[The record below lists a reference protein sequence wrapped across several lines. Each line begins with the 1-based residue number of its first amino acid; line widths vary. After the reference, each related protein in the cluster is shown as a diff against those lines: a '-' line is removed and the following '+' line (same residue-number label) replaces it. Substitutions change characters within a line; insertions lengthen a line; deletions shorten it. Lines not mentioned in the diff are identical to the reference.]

1 MKNNFIELM
10 TLILLAI
17 LFATVILSAFYVF
30 SLLMY

>member
-1 MKNNFIELM
+1 MKNNFIELI

-17 LFATVILSAFYVF
+17 VFSTIILSAFYVF